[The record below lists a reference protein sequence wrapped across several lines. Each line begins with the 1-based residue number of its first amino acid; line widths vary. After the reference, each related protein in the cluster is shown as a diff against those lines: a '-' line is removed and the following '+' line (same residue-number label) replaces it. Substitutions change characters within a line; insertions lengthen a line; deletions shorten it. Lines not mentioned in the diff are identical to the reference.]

1 MLEIDCVKN
10 KVSLANFIN
19 YYHIFRYGHLVKLKQ
34 RIHFINKLLHLMEV
48 KGNPLQDKIISD
60 IEYLFNIDNRTKQV
74 LLGKIYDT
82 KLSYHNNLKVNEI
95 FDSIISYFNE

>member
-1 MLEIDCVKN
+1 
-10 KVSLANFIN
+10 
-19 YYHIFRYGHLVKLKQ
+19 
-34 RIHFINKLLHLMEV
+34 MEV

>member
-1 MLEIDCVKN
+1 M
-10 KVSLANFIN
+10 
-19 YYHIFRYGHLVKLKQ
+19 KLKQ